1 VEEVAG
7 TMNERQESE
16 QFAALVEAHAASRGD
31 TAAGHRFGDGARGAG
46 SNGADARR
54 GAGPGAEGFH
64 EAAGSGTGALVALAE
79 RVAVAGTALPGPST
93 DFREA
98 LRARLVAEA
107 PALVAEGAAAG
118 SGLRRGGR
126 SRVPAQRSGRG
137 SRSGA
142 RHSADTKTG
151 GFTGISATWRRRL
164 LAAGVGVAVATG
176 SVGGIAV
183 ASAGAEP
190 GDPLYSAKKIFESLQ
205 LSLSGSP
212 TDQGRDY
219 LHLADIRLGEIDSL
233 LNRPD
238 VDMAGSPTQAYLNQ
252 TLGELRTMITEGG
265 NLLIVQVQQH
275 GDQTALHA
283 LADFLL
289 TERQRVAD
297 LSWRLPPDLQSQP
310 PQIVTLMDQF
320 SRELQ
325 VAAQRAAEK
334 QTQSKPSAGQQG
346 GTGQQGQNGGG
357 ASGAAT
363 TSPTGPNPT
372 PTGTAET
379 SSPASATTGGA
390 SSGSASGSASSSS
403 KPSSGSSASSTPSAG
418 TTIGINLPVPIL
430 PSIGVT
436 IPSLLGLP
444 EIDINIGG
452 DGESSP
458 SASASPPN

>member
-7 TMNERQESE
+7 AMNERQESE

-46 SNGADARR
+46 SS
-54 GAGPGAEGFH
+54 GAEGLR
-64 EAAGSGTGALVALAE
+64 EAAGGGTGALVALAE
-79 RVAVAGTALPGPST
+79 RVAVAGAAVPGPSM

-107 PALVAEGAAAG
+107 PALVAEGALTG
-118 SGLRRGGR
+118 SGLRRGVR

-137 SRSGA
+137 ARTGA
-142 RHSADTKTG
+142 RHSAEPKAG

-176 SVGGIAV
+176 SVGGIAI

-265 NLLIVQVQQH
+265 NLLVEQVQQH

-310 PQIVTLMDQF
+310 PQIVALMDQY

-334 QTQSKPSAGQQG
+334 QTQSNPGAGRQGGGAGHQGQQ
-346 GTGQQGQNGGG
+346 GG

-363 TSPTGPNPT
+363 QTGDASPSTGAAST
-372 PTGTAET
+372 EA
-379 SSPASATTGGA
+379 SSPASATTG
-390 SSGSASGSASSSS
+390 STASGSASSSA
-403 KPSSGSSASSTPSAG
+403 KPSSGTSPSSKPSAG
-418 TTIGINLPVPIL
+418 QTIGINLPLPIL

-444 EIDINIGG
+444 EIDVNLGG
-452 DGESSP
+452 DGGSSP

>member
-1 VEEVAG
+1 
-7 TMNERQESE
+7 MNERQESE

-46 SNGADARR
+46 SNGAD
-54 GAGPGAEGFH
+54 GGN
-64 EAAGSGTGALVALAE
+64 TGALVALVE
-79 RVAVAGTALPGPST
+79 RVAVAGAAVPGPGM

-107 PALVAEGAAAG
+107 PVLVAEGAVSG
-118 SGLRRGGR
+118 SGLRRAVR

-137 SRSGA
+137 ARTGA
-142 RHSADTKTG
+142 RHSADAKAG
-151 GFTGISATWRRRL
+151 GFTGISASWRRRL

-176 SVGGIAV
+176 SVGGIAI

-233 LNRPD
+233 LSRPD
-238 VDMAGSPTQAYLNQ
+238 VDMTGSPTQAYLNQ

-265 NLLIVQVQQH
+265 NLLVGQVQQH
-275 GDQTALHA
+275 DDQTALHA

-310 PQIVTLMDQF
+310 PQIVALMDQF

-325 VAAQRAAEK
+325 IAAQQAAEK
-334 QTQSKPSAGQQG
+334 QTQSNPGAGQQG
-346 GTGQQGQNGGG
+346 GTGQQGQQGQNGGG
-357 ASGAAT
+357 ASGSATQTGAAKPTSSGATEASTSAPAAT
-363 TSPTGPNPT
+363 EG
-372 PTGTAET
+372 
-379 SSPASATTGGA
+379 
-390 SSGSASGSASSSS
+390 SGGSASSSA
-403 KPSSGSSASSTPSAG
+403 GSSTKSSPSTTASTSPSAG
-418 TTIGINLPVPIL
+418 STIGVNLPVPIL

-444 EIDINIGG
+444 EIEVNLGG
-452 DGESSP
+452 DGGSSP
-458 SASASPPN
+458 SASASPSD